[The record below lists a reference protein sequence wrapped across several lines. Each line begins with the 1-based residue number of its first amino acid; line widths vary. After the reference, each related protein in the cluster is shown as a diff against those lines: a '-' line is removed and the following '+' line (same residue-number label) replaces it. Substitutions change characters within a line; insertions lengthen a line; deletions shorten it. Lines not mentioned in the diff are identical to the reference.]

1 MWTLV
6 PVRAFGGDLEL
17 CAGLTWYGMDVK
29 ALDSSPGGRKPRQEF
44 AHRVACVYYEPVV
57 VETCGRR
64 AEDGSAVPRNLGI
77 WRVQRGHDREPVREA
92 VQCRVVDCALWV
104 SQALQMPAKIDGRLT
119 NS

>member
-57 VETCGRR
+57 LQYCDRPRMGVPFQEILASGAYREGTTASLSVRLS
-64 AEDGSAVPRNLGI
+64 SAG
-77 WRVQRGHDREPVREA
+77 
-92 VQCRVVDCALWV
+92 
-104 SQALQMPAKIDGRLT
+104 
-119 NS
+119 